1 MYKCITIHLLMRI
14 TLIYTLRMNM
24 TLADLSPGDSAKL
37 DKIDTQD
44 PGVIRLMILGMV
56 EDITVRMENIAIGGD
71 PLEVGFFGSSVS
83 LRKEQARHFKVTRI
97 TSSPST

>member
-1 MYKCITIHLLMRI
+1 
-14 TLIYTLRMNM
+14 M
-24 TLADLSPGDSAKL
+24 TLADLTPGESARL
-37 DKIDTQD
+37 DEIDTRD

-83 LRKEQARHFKVTRI
+83 LRKEQARRFKVTPV
-97 TSSPST
+97 TGQAENAS

>member
-1 MYKCITIHLLMRI
+1 
-14 TLIYTLRMNM
+14 M
-24 TLADLSPGDSAKL
+24 TLADLAPGESARL
-37 DKIDTQD
+37 IDIDTRD

-83 LRKEQARHFKVTRI
+83 LRKEQARRFRVMPI
-97 TSSPST
+97 NEQAENAS

>member
-1 MYKCITIHLLMRI
+1 
-14 TLIYTLRMNM
+14 M

-97 TSSPST
+97 TSTPST

>member
-1 MYKCITIHLLMRI
+1 
-14 TLIYTLRMNM
+14 M
-24 TLADLSPGDSAKL
+24 TLADLTPGESARVEQ
-37 DKIDTQD
+37 IDTSD

-83 LRKEQARHFKVTRI
+83 LRKEQARHFKVKRI
-97 TSSPST
+97 APSD

>member
-1 MYKCITIHLLMRI
+1 
-14 TLIYTLRMNM
+14 M
-24 TLADLSPGDSAKL
+24 TLADLAPGDIAKL
-37 DKIDTQD
+37 DKIDTND

-97 TSSPST
+97 SNSD

>member
-1 MYKCITIHLLMRI
+1 
-14 TLIYTLRMNM
+14 M
-24 TLADLSPGDSAKL
+24 TLADLAPGDSAKL
-37 DKIDTQD
+37 DEINTQD

-83 LRKEQARHFKVTRI
+83 LRKEQARHFKVTQI
-97 TSSPST
+97 TGAPST

>member
-1 MYKCITIHLLMRI
+1 
-14 TLIYTLRMNM
+14 M
-24 TLADLSPGDSAKL
+24 TLADLAPGDTAKL
-37 DKIDTQD
+37 DEINTQD

-97 TSSPST
+97 TDTPSGNTGD

>member
-1 MYKCITIHLLMRI
+1 
-14 TLIYTLRMNM
+14 M
-24 TLADLSPGDSAKL
+24 TLADLQPGQSAKL
-37 DKIDTQD
+37 DQIDTRD

-83 LRKEQARHFKVTRI
+83 LRKEQARHFSVSRI
-97 TSSPST
+97 DTGD

>member
-1 MYKCITIHLLMRI
+1 
-14 TLIYTLRMNM
+14 MNM

>member
-1 MYKCITIHLLMRI
+1 
-14 TLIYTLRMNM
+14 M
-24 TLADLSPGDSAKL
+24 TLADLTPGDIAKL
-37 DKIDTQD
+37 DKVDTAD

-56 EDITVRMENIAIGGD
+56 EDITIRMENIAIGGD

-97 TSSPST
+97 LASD

>member
-1 MYKCITIHLLMRI
+1 
-14 TLIYTLRMNM
+14 M

-71 PLEVGFFGSSVS
+71 PLEVGFYGSSVS
-83 LRKEQARHFKVTRI
+83 LRKEQARHFKVTRT
-97 TSSPST
+97 TSAPSK